1 MDAFLSVQG
10 ASAPVKKKSFFSK
23 FTRLNM
29 LRLAR
34 CDPCCC
40 SDDVLPAT
48 GNGSTGPGP
57 DGKR

>member
-1 MDAFLSVQG
+1 
-10 ASAPVKKKSFFSK
+10 
-23 FTRLNM
+23 
-29 LRLAR
+29 
-34 CDPCCC
+34 CDPGCC